1 MSRNGEI
8 RKLLDNEFDSYVE
21 VFHGAYPA
29 LAYSMSDEKKQQLIK
44 SLIKTNDEDAE
55 VNYYGYFRDGKLL
68 GAMIIYD
75 FEMRIFSVNTT
86 VGGIGD
92 VCVALLH
99 KREHVGKEL
108 LIFFHKYCLEKG
120 IPLALLYPFR
130 PDFYSRMGY
139 GFGKKMNQYSFKPI
153 NLPVTS
159 KQNLRFLN
167 SSDIKKT
174 AECFN
179 RVATQVHGMILRRE
193 NKFKNM
199 FDNLKVVGY
208 EENNRIEGFIAFRF
222 KQIDK
227 DNFIR
232 NNILIRELVYENRN
246 VFRSLLSFL
255 RTQND
260 QIHRIIYNTP
270 DDHFHHLLLD
280 PRSQGNKSF
289 FHISQE
295 TNISGVG
302 MMYRVTNTSRMFEV
316 LKDHNFGTQSL
327 KLKVTIFDSFL
338 PENDGST
345 IIHFKEGKS
354 IVVSSDEFD
363 VEIKLRVTE
372 FSSLIMGVIS
382 FRKLFRYDLAEIS
395 NPDYIEI
402 VNQIFRVE
410 EPPITIEPF

>member
-1 MSRNGEI
+1 MSRNREI

-29 LAYSMSDEKKQQLIK
+29 LAYSMSDDKKHQLIK
-44 SLIKTNDEDAE
+44 SLMKTNNEDAE

-68 GAMIIYD
+68 GAMIILD
-75 FEMRIFSVNTT
+75 FEMRIFSVTTT

-99 KREHVGKEL
+99 KKEHIATEL
-108 LIFFHKYCLEKG
+108 LIYFHKYCNEKG
-120 IPLALLYPFR
+120 IPLTLLYPFR
-130 PDFYSRMGY
+130 PDFYAKMGY
-139 GFGKKMNQYSFKPI
+139 GFGKKMNQYSFKPN

-167 SSDIKKT
+167 SSDIKKI

-179 RVATQVHGMILRRE
+179 RAATQVHGMIFRRE
-193 NKFKNM
+193 HKFKSM

-227 DNFIR
+227 DNFLR
-232 NNILIRELVYENRN
+232 NNILIREFVYENGN

-255 RTQND
+255 SSQHD

-270 DDHFHHLLLD
+270 DDHFHHILLD
-280 PRSQGNKSF
+280 PRSKGNKSF

-302 MMYRVTNTSRMFEV
+302 MMYRVTRTSRMFEV
-316 LKDHNFGTQSL
+316 LKDHNFGSQNL

-363 VEIKLRVTE
+363 VEIKLGVAE

-382 FRKLFRYDLAEIS
+382 FRKLYGYNLAEIS
-395 NPDYIEI
+395 NPEYIEI
-402 VNQIFRVE
+402 VNQIFLVE
-410 EPPITIEPF
+410 EPPITTEPF

>member
-1 MSRNGEI
+1 
-8 RKLLDNEFDSYVE
+8 
-21 VFHGAYPA
+21 
-29 LAYSMSDEKKQQLIK
+29 
-44 SLIKTNDEDAE
+44 
-55 VNYYGYFRDGKLL
+55 
-68 GAMIIYD
+68 
-75 FEMRIFSVNTT
+75 
-86 VGGIGD
+86 
-92 VCVALLH
+92 
-99 KREHVGKEL
+99 
-108 LIFFHKYCLEKG
+108 
-120 IPLALLYPFR
+120 
-130 PDFYSRMGY
+130 MGY

-179 RVATQVHGMILRRE
+179 RAATQVHGMILRRE
-193 NKFKNM
+193 NKFKSM

-232 NNILIRELVYENRN
+232 NNILIRELVYENRI
-246 VFRSLLSFL
+246 VLRSLLSFL

-280 PRSQGNKSF
+280 PRSKGNKSF

-345 IIHFKEGKS
+345 IIHFKEGKP

-363 VEIKLRVTE
+363 VEIKLRVAE